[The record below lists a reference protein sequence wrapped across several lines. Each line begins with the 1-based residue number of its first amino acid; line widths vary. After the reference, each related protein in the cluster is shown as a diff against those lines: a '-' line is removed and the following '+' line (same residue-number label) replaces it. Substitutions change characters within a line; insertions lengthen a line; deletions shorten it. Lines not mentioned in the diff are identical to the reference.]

1 MHNLGFDI
9 KKEEIFSSLAAARQ
23 TIINR
28 ALNPF
33 LLIDSAAMEDFEDLV
48 KPGKQDSVV
57 IGLAPE
63 KFNYDDLNNAFRY
76 KY

>member
-1 MHNLGFDI
+1 M
-9 KKEEIFSSLAAARQ
+9 AAARQ

-33 LLIDSAAMEDFEDLV
+33 LLIDSAAMEDFQDLI
-48 KPGKQDSVV
+48 KPGKQDAVV

-63 KFNYDDLNNAFRY
+63 KFNYEELNNAFRFVDY
-76 KY
+76 PTQIFRRPLYPTI